1 MRRDRRRDGILA
13 VRPDGLGDV
22 LLTGPAVRAL
32 AASGREVSFLAGPA
46 GTGAAALLPGVSRVL
61 AETLPWI
68 DPEPAAV
75 EPGRVRRLLRAVRR
89 LRAAEAVIFTSFHQ
103 SPLPT
108 ALVLRMAG
116 VRRISAISEDYP
128 GSLLD
133 VRHQL
138 TADLPEARRNLSLA
152 QAAGFRLPAGDP
164 GTLAV
169 TRPLPDPRLLT
180 GDGRYIVLHP
190 GASVP
195 ARHPSTART
204 AAMIAALVT
213 AGHRVVL
220 TGSAAECELAGP
232 AAAGP
237 RPDAPGPGQ
246 PRPARPDR
254 VVSLCGRTSLPL
266 LASVLAGADVVIAPN
281 TGAAHL
287 AAAVGTP
294 VVSLFAPVVP
304 AARWA
309 PYGVPTVLLG
319 DQDAPCARSRA
330 RSCPVPGHPCL
341 DQIEPSAVVAAVAAL
356 TPTVPVR
363 ATPPPTRLAS
373 TGLAS
378 MGPPPAAPDRAGP
391 GRAPRGETSVAGALG

>member
-1 MRRDRRRDGILA
+1 MRHRRHDSILA

-32 AASGREVSFLAGPA
+32 AAGGREVNFLAGPA
-46 GTGAAALLPGVSRVL
+46 GTEAAALLPGVTRVL
-61 AETLPWI
+61 AEALPWI

-75 EPGRVRRLLRAVRR
+75 ARGQIRRLVRAVRR
-89 LRAAEAVIFTSFHQ
+89 VRPAEAVIFTSFHQ

-138 TADLPEARRNLSLA
+138 TADIPEARRNLSLA
-152 QAAGFRLPAGDP
+152 QAAGFRLPPGDP
-164 GTLAV
+164 GTLAL
-169 TRPLPDPRLLT
+169 TGPLPDTQSLT
-180 GDGRYIVLHP
+180 GGGRYIVLHP

-195 ARHPSTART
+195 ARRPSAART
-204 AAMIAALVT
+204 AVLITALAD
-213 AGHRVVL
+213 AGYRVLV
-220 TGSAAECELAGP
+220 TGSAGERQLAGRDP
-232 AAAGP
+232 AGCAH
-237 RPDAPGPGQ
+237 
-246 PRPARPDR
+246 RPDR
-254 VVSLCGRTSLPL
+254 VVNLCGRTDLPR
-266 LASVLAGADVVIAPN
+266 LASVLAGADVAVAPN

-287 AAAVGTP
+287 ATAVGTP

-319 DQDAPCARSRA
+319 DQSAPCAGSRA
-330 RSCPVPGHPCL
+330 RACPVPGHPCL
-341 DQIEPSAVVAAVAAL
+341 DGIEPAAVVAAVAAL
-356 TPTVPVR
+356 TRGAP
-363 ATPPPTRLAS
+363 S
-373 TGLAS
+373 G
-378 MGPPPAAPDRAGP
+378 AAHGQPSA
-391 GRAPRGETSVAGALG
+391 AGAAG

>member
-1 MRRDRRRDGILA
+1 MRRDRGRDGILA

-89 LRAAEAVIFTSFHQ
+89 LRVAEAVIFTSFHQ

-138 TADLPEARRNLSLA
+138 TADIPEARRNLSLA

-164 GTLAV
+164 GTLAI
-169 TRPLPDPRLLT
+169 TRPLADPRPLT
-180 GDGRYIVLHP
+180 GDGRYVVLHP
-190 GASVP
+190 GASVT
-195 ARHPSTART
+195 ARHPSAART
-204 AAMIAALVT
+204 AAMIAALVA

-220 TGSAAECELAGP
+220 TGSAAERELAGP
-232 AAAGP
+232 APAGP
-237 RPDAPGPGQ
+237 RPETHGPDTHG
-246 PRPARPDR
+246 PDTHGPDTYGPDIHGLDGTGLGGRPDR
-254 VVSLCGRTSLPL
+254 VVNLFGRTSLPL
-266 LASVLAGADVVIAPN
+266 LASVLAAADVVVAPN

-319 DQDAPCARSRA
+319 DQNAPCARSRA

-341 DQIEPSAVVAAVAAL
+341 DQIEPSAVVAGVAAL
-356 TPTVPVR
+356 TPVR
-363 ATPPPTRLAS
+363 D
-373 TGLAS
+373 
-378 MGPPPAAPDRAGP
+378 PPAP
-391 GRAPRGETSVAGALG
+391 GRAGRGGAPYGEPSVAGAPG

>member
-1 MRRDRRRDGILA
+1 MRRFRRDGILV

-32 AASGREVSFLAGPA
+32 AASGRAVSFLAGPA
-46 GTGAAALLPGVSRVL
+46 GMEAAALLPGVTRVL

-68 DPEPAAV
+68 DPGPAAV
-75 EPGRVRRLLRAVRR
+75 EPDRIRRLVRAVRR
-89 LRAAEAVIFTSFHQ
+89 LHAGDAVIFTSFHQ

-116 VRRISAISEDYP
+116 VQRISAICEDYP

-138 TADLPEARRNLSLA
+138 TADIPEARRNLSLVR
-152 QAAGFRLPAGDP
+152 AAGFVLPPGDP
-164 GTLAV
+164 GALAI
-169 TRPLPDPRLLT
+169 TRPLPGAQPLT

-195 ARHPSTART
+195 ARHPSSART
-204 AAMIAALVT
+204 AAMVAALAA
-213 AGHRVVL
+213 AGHRVVV
-220 TGSAAECELAGP
+220 TGSVADRNLAGRVVS
-232 AAAGP
+232 G
-237 RPDAPGPGQ
+237 
-246 PRPARPDR
+246 DR
-254 VVSLCGRTSLPL
+254 VVNLCGRTSLPL
-266 LASVLAGADVVIAPN
+266 LASVLAGADVVVAPN

-304 AARWA
+304 AERWA

-319 DQDAPCARSRA
+319 DQNAPCARSRA

-341 DQIEPSAVVAAVAAL
+341 DQIEPASVVAAVAAL
-356 TPTVPVR
+356 
-363 ATPPPTRLAS
+363 A
-373 TGLAS
+373 
-378 MGPPPAAPDRAGP
+378 PPAVTGRPPGASRA
-391 GRAPRGETSVAGALG
+391 

>member
-1 MRRDRRRDGILA
+1 MSRPRRDGILA

-32 AASGREVSFLAGPA
+32 AASGRDVSFLAGPA

-75 EPGRVRRLLRAVRR
+75 DPARIRRLVRAVRR
-89 LRAAEAVIFTSFHQ
+89 VRPAEAVIFTSFHQ

-116 VRRISAISEDYP
+116 VGRVSAISEDYP

-138 TADLPEARRNLSLA
+138 TADMPEARRNLSLA
-152 QAAGFRLPAGDP
+152 RSAGFGLPPGDP
-164 GTLAV
+164 GRLAI
-169 TRPLPDPRLLT
+169 RGPLPDARPLT
-180 GDGRYIVLHP
+180 GDGRYVVVHP
-190 GASVP
+190 GASVS
-195 ARHPSTART
+195 ARHPSADRT
-204 AAMIAALVT
+204 AAMIGALAV
-213 AGHRVVL
+213 AGHRVLV
-220 TGSAAECELAGP
+220 TGSGPERALAGP
-232 AAAGP
+232 
-237 RPDAPGPGQ
+237 GPG
-246 PRPARPDR
+246 RPGR
-254 VVSLCGRTSLPL
+254 VVNLCGLTSLPM
-266 LASVLAGADVVIAPN
+266 LASVLAHADVVVAPN

-304 AARWA
+304 AERWA

-319 DQDAPCARSRA
+319 DQQAPCAGSRA

-341 DQIEPSAVVAAVAAL
+341 DRLEPTAVVAAVAAL
-356 TPTVPVR
+356 GPR
-363 ATPPPTRLAS
+363 AE
-373 TGLAS
+373 
-378 MGPPPAAPDRAGP
+378 DRAGP
-391 GRAPRGETSVAGALG
+391 GLTPSGEPSVAGAAG